1 MKKLIA
7 FMIALTLTLGFALVG
22 CGGGE
27 EEDSSSTRQGGRDPK
42 EAGVAEEAPPLEQ
55 PQVD

>member
-1 MKKLIA
+1 MKKLFA
-7 FMIALTLTLGFALVG
+7 LMFALTLAMGFALVG

-27 EEDSSSTRQGGRDPK
+27 EDDSSSTRQGGRDPK
-42 EAGVAEEAPPLEQ
+42 EAGVAEDAPPLEQ

>member
-7 FMIALTLTLGFALVG
+7 FMFALTLTMGFALVG

-27 EEDSSSTRQGGRDPK
+27 EDSENLRQTGRDPK
-42 EAGVAEEAPPLEQ
+42 EAGVAEDAPPLEQ